1 MTIRRVAPVLE
12 GACHA
17 RPLLLWL
24 IVPLPLVLRVA
35 ERAERGGIHSAVHST
50 IHSATEP
57 RREQVLQREHPEHDR
72 LVLISRMLGHAK
84 VVAAALR
91 VEREPV
97 VPVETAEASVVVS
110 TCIRGRSSVAISERD
125 PCPCL
130 RSRQSVAISGNQW
143 QSVAISGNQWYQ

>member
-1 MTIRRVAPVLE
+1 MLLGRVARKDAEAERRAERLEHLTVQERREARAEGDDRPRSLALVTVRRVASVLE

-57 RREQVLQREHPEHDR
+57 RRE
-72 LVLISRMLGHAK
+72 
-84 VVAAALR
+84 
-91 VEREPV
+91 
-97 VPVETAEASVVVS
+97 
-110 TCIRGRSSVAISERD
+110 
-125 PCPCL
+125 
-130 RSRQSVAISGNQW
+130 
-143 QSVAISGNQWYQ
+143 